1 MFNHATVEF
10 KPLSLYSVGMIARNL
25 MPRLVE
31 ALADTPVVVLHG
43 ARQAG
48 KSTLARMVIEAGYPG
63 QYLSLD
69 DPGVFAAAQADPVG
83 FVRAFEGPM
92 VLDEWQRVPELA
104 RAIKL
109 EVDHK
114 RLPGRFLLTGSASA
128 LMLPQASD
136 ALVGRM
142 EIINLWPLSQGEIEG
157 VRDNLVDVLFQ
168 PGLPSFPATETTGS
182 SLASRLTLGGYPEAV
197 GRTNPS
203 RRGAWFSSYL
213 TSILQRDVRDLAN
226 IERLADMPRLLGLLA
241 ARSASLLNYA
251 ELASALAMPQSTLKR
266 YIGIL
271 QVIFLLRLLPAWSR
285 SRGRRLVKAPKILM
299 TDLGLATHLLG
310 VDVARLADERVLLGS
325 LVEDFVSMEMI
336 KQLGWS
342 QTDAQPLHFRDH
354 LGNEVDLVLEAR
366 DGRLVGV
373 EVKAGVTVGSSDFKG
388 LRMLAK
394 TAGSDF
400 IRGVLLYGGR
410 EVIPFG
416 DAMHAVP
423 LGSLWSDTGR
433 WSRPEVAAAPLS

>member
-142 EIINLWPLSQGEIEG
+142 EIMNLWPLSQGEIEG

-168 PGLPSFPATETTGS
+168 SGLPSFPATETTGS

-203 RRGAWFSSYL
+203 RRACRRRSWWFSHLPFSC
-213 TSILQRDVRDLAN
+213 SGSH
-226 IERLADMPRLLGLLA
+226 RL
-241 ARSASLLNYA
+241 
-251 ELASALAMPQSTLKR
+251 
-266 YIGIL
+266 
-271 QVIFLLRLLPAWSR
+271 
-285 SRGRRLVKAPKILM
+285 
-299 TDLGLATHLLG
+299 
-310 VDVARLADERVLLGS
+310 
-325 LVEDFVSMEMI
+325 
-336 KQLGWS
+336 
-342 QTDAQPLHFRDH
+342 
-354 LGNEVDLVLEAR
+354 
-366 DGRLVGV
+366 
-373 EVKAGVTVGSSDFKG
+373 
-388 LRMLAK
+388 
-394 TAGSDF
+394 
-400 IRGVLLYGGR
+400 
-410 EVIPFG
+410 
-416 DAMHAVP
+416 
-423 LGSLWSDTGR
+423 
-433 WSRPEVAAAPLS
+433 